1 MWDGNVQDGDAVPGK
16 LVLTKYH
23 ELATQLLDDLGL
35 VVRLTVLQH
44 VLNNI
49 VAILVVYE
57 VLRLLVQFTEDS
69 RHLVDVAVLQ
79 DALDHSTAVRMHC
92 QLQYLNTPSQCD
104 VCLVTFPGL
113 DTENFYFQGRK
124 ILKFQDIRT
133 TYSH

>member
-1 MWDGNVQDGDAVPGK
+1 MWDGNEQDEDAVPGK
-16 LVLTKYH
+16 LVLTEYH

-92 QLQYLNTPSQCD
+92 QLQYLNTPYSSSQ
-104 VCLVTFPGL
+104 
-113 DTENFYFQGRK
+113 E
-124 ILKFQDIRT
+124 
-133 TYSH
+133 